1 MKCTFGAWRYII
13 ISTTTEGSKTVNVV
27 INSTYSGKSSTIKET
42 ITKVTRKADPKID
55 VDVTRNGVLITL
67 TVFGK
72 KIHYRMD

>member
-1 MKCTFGAWRYII
+1 MI
-13 ISTTTEGSKTVNVV
+13 ISTTTEGSKTVNIV

-67 TVFGK
+67 TVFGR
-72 KIHYRMD
+72 KIHYRMDS

>member
-1 MKCTFGAWRYII
+1 M
-13 ISTTTEGSKTVNVV
+13 NVV
-27 INSTYSGKSSTIKET
+27 INSTYNGIKSHTTKET
-42 ITKVTRKADPKID
+42 IAKVIRKADPKVD

>member
-1 MKCTFGAWRYII
+1 M
-13 ISTTTEGSKTVNVV
+13 NVV
-27 INSTYSGKSSTIKET
+27 INSTYSGIKSHTAKET
-42 ITKVTRKADPKID
+42 IAKVISKADPKVD

>member
-1 MKCTFGAWRYII
+1 MI

-27 INSTYSGKSSTIKET
+27 INSTYSSKSSTIKET

-67 TVFGK
+67 TVFGR